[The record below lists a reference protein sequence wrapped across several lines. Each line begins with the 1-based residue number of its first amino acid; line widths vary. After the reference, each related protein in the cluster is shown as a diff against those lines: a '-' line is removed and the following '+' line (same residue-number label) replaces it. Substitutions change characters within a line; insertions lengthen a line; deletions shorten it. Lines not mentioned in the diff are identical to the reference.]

1 MKEKPSW
8 KYRRRVI
15 FGTLIFNAAIVLYV
29 LMRWDST
36 SLAETAILSAFGL
49 AGAIIASYI
58 GGAAYED
65 GNLYK
70 GSLSIKGM
78 SKNESEKIDEDV

>member
-15 FGTLIFNAAIVLYV
+15 FGTLIFNAAIVVYV
-29 LMRWDST
+29 LFRWDST

-65 GNLYK
+65 VNLYK
-70 GSLSIKGM
+70 NSLTLSSIDKE
-78 SKNESEKIDEDV
+78 NKIDENI

>member
-1 MKEKPSW
+1 MKDKPSW

-15 FGTLIFNAAIVLYV
+15 FGTLIFNAAIVVYV
-29 LMRWDST
+29 LFRWDST

-65 GNLYK
+65 VNLYK
-70 GSLSIKGM
+70 NSLKLSSIDKE
-78 SKNESEKIDEDV
+78 NKIDENI